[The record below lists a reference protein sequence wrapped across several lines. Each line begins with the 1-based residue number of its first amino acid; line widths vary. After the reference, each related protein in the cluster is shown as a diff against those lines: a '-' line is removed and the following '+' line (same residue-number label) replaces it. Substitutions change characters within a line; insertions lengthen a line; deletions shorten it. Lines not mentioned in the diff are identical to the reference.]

1 MPDSKGSSMV
11 NTTQSTSTSQHSTF
25 LMVQNI
31 LRILAIVLLAAS
43 IAVMVTNNQTV
54 SIFSIRLEAHFYYS
68 TSLKFLVAAN
78 GVVCIMSVLTLMI
91 VNYLLRQQAPQQK
104 VYHYFFLFVHDMVMT
119 LLLMAGCAAAT
130 AIGYVGQYGEQHMGW
145 LPMCDHVRKF
155 CKTNLVSLLLS
166 YLAFFAYLG
175 LTILTVH
182 RSISFF
188 PKKINQMDHHDDP
201 QAL

>member
-182 RSISFF
+182 RSISFS